1 MRLSNEEVLLRWP
14 LDQHILTQGWHYNS
28 GRSHNGIDLRTQ
40 IGNTAVSV
48 KVGLLTRAMLVLW
61 DYKEAIPDALPC

>member
-1 MRLSNEEVLLRWP
+1 MAAFVPHEKDHCGTDLGARGQRRNQRRRGRENLRP
-14 LDQHILTQGWHYNS
+14 QT
-28 GRSHNGIDLRTQ
+28 
-40 IGNTAVSV
+40 VSV

>member
-1 MRLSNEEVLLRWP
+1 VPKHEHLAAFVPHEKDHCGTNLGARRQRRNQRRRGRENLRP
-14 LDQHILTQGWHYNS
+14 KT
-28 GRSHNGIDLRTQ
+28 
-40 IGNTAVSV
+40 VSV